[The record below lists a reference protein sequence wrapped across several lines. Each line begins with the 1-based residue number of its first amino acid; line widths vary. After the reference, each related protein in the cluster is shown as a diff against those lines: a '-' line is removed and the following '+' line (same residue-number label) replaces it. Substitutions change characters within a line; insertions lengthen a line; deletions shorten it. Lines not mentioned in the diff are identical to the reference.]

1 MKVTFKN
8 TEHCKGSKE
17 IKREVKNQSENKK
30 NIYQQIKKEKQNNK
44 IKRNYKIVLQKNEK
58 EKKTRETRELSVF
71 WILFSMS
78 Q

>member
-17 IKREVKNQSENKK
+17 IKREVKKSIRKQKEH
-30 NIYQQIKKEKQNNK
+30 ILVDKKEKQNNK
-44 IKRNYKIVLQKNEK
+44 IKRNYKIVLQKM
-58 EKKTRETRELSVF
+58 KKKKKHERQESCQCF
-71 WILFSMS
+71 GFCF

>member
-17 IKREVKNQSENKK
+17 IKREVKKSSENKK

-71 WILFSMS
+71 WILF
-78 Q
+78 